1 MTPSAAIRASVA
13 LSLLASAYSLVMIGV
28 YLFRVAPSA
37 GAAPSI
43 IVGVL
48 LQAVLAVWG
57 AVNATGLSRRRQW
70 VRTSVLFFAGVL
82 VFLNLFGS
90 LGALIVFFMLPEGSL
105 KTAGMTA
112 ELLPRA
118 ALALAGIW
126 WLVVF
131 NRQPLRGAFS
141 PR

>member
-1 MTPSAAIRASVA
+1 MTPSAAIKASVA

-28 YLFRVAPSA
+28 YVFRVAPST
-37 GAAPSI
+37 GAAPGI

-57 AVNATGLSRRRQW
+57 AVNAAGLSRRRQW

-90 LGALIVFFMLPEGSL
+90 LGALIVLSILSDGSL
-105 KTAGMTA
+105 KSTGMTA

-131 NRQPLRGAFS
+131 NRRPLRGAFN
-141 PR
+141 PQ